1 MFSLKSRQD
10 GYRLILPKEFIV
22 DELVEKYTKVLTDAH
37 SFYTTPI
44 DFLNETIQGI
54 QVLGF
59 TGGTVQQQQPAR
71 GTWTK
76 NPERKQQN
84 NLLHVASDYNYR
96 SEVSPIALIDKTL
109 NITFRHTLGFVNYFL
124 LFENFFWQYARD
136 TEYSKLVDAFYV
148 DIFNDRG
155 EVYAR
160 VQLQNPII
168 DSMDMLDLNFTQP
181 IANSQTFNVSFK
193 YSNIDFIFIQETDN
207 AQDQYQYAE
216 HNVID
221 KLL

>member
-10 GYRLILPKEFIV
+10 NFKLLLPKEFIV
-22 DELVEKYTKVLTDAH
+22 DELVEKYTKVLTNAH
-37 SFYTTPI
+37 SFYVNPI

-59 TGGTVQQQQPAR
+59 TGGTVQQQQPSR
-71 GTWTK
+71 GVWTK
-76 NPERKQQN
+76 NQNRKQQN
-84 NLLHVASDYNYR
+84 NFLHVANDYNYR

-136 TEYSKLVDAFYV
+136 TEYKSLVDAFYV
-148 DIFNDRG
+148 DIFNEIG

-160 VQLQNPII
+160 VELQNPII

-193 YSNIDFIFIQETDN
+193 YSNIDFIFIDESDEVE
-207 AQDQYQYAE
+207 DEYQHTE
-216 HNVID
+216 HMINNNTI
-221 KLL
+221 

>member
-10 GYRLILPKEFIV
+10 NFRLMLPKDFIV

-71 GTWTK
+71 GAWSKT
-76 NPERKQQN
+76 PERKPQN
-84 NLLHVASDYNYR
+84 NFLHVASDYNYR
-96 SEVSPIALIDKTL
+96 SEVSPIALVDKTL

-124 LFENFFWQYARD
+124 LFENFFWQFARD
-136 TEYSKLVDAFYV
+136 TQYNELVKAFYV
-148 DIFNDRG
+148 DIFNDKG

-160 VQLQNPII
+160 IELQNPII
-168 DSMDMLDLNFTQP
+168 DTMDMLDLNFTQP

-193 YSNIDFIFIQETDN
+193 YSNVDFIFISESDE
-207 AQDQYQYAE
+207 AHDDMQDTE
-216 HNVID
+216 HSVNNKTV
-221 KLL
+221 

>member
-10 GYRLILPKEFIV
+10 NFRLMLPKDFIV
-22 DELVEKYTKVLTDAH
+22 DELVEKYTRVLQDAH

-59 TGGTVQQQQPAR
+59 TGGTVQQQQPGR
-71 GTWTK
+71 GAWSKT
-76 NPERKQQN
+76 PERKPQN
-84 NLLHVASDYNYR
+84 NFLHVATDYNYR
-96 SEVSPIALIDKTL
+96 SEVSPIALVDKTL

-136 TEYSKLVDAFYV
+136 TQNTELVPAFYV

-160 VQLQNPII
+160 IELQHPVI

-193 YSNIDFIFIQETDN
+193 YSNIDFIFIQESDE
-207 AQDQYQYAE
+207 AYDELQDAE
-216 HNVID
+216 HIVNN
-221 KLL
+221 KTT